1 MANYTPVAQNE
12 SSTVDS
18 LMADETFATD
28 RDKSD
33 AKLHHLD
40 KDRLSKH
47 HLVSPQVSII
57 KHPSIMRQPS
67 GVGATTT
74 VQSTTNIPFVPGQQQ
89 GSVGQQGAN
98 NNVTGGGGGKPNVT
112 FKLTDDSDKVLPVKD
127 FEKMFSK
134 KMLFLRIFLLFC
146 FLCPFYS
153 HVGHGRCC
161 NVTWPC
167 VAYAKQQTA

>member
-98 NNVTGGGGGKPNVT
+98 NNVTGGGGGGKPNVT
-112 FKLTDDSDKVLPVKD
+112 FKLTDDSDKVLAVKD
-127 FEKMFSK
+127 FEKCFPK
-134 KMLFLRIFLLFC
+134 KC
-146 FLCPFYS
+146 FFFASFYYFAS
-153 HVGHGRCC
+153 
-161 NVTWPC
+161 C
-167 VAYAKQQTA
+167 VHFIHMWAMVVVAT

>member
-89 GSVGQQGAN
+89 GSVGLQGAN
-98 NNVTGGGGGKPNVT
+98 NNVTGGGAGKPNVT

-134 KMLFLRIFLLFC
+134 KC
-146 FLCPFYS
+146 FFFASFYYFAS
-153 HVGHGRCC
+153 
-161 NVTWPC
+161 C
-167 VAYAKQQTA
+167 VHFAHMWAMVVVAT